1 MGENKNWNILYTVL
15 IVSLVTAT
23 AVQAFL
29 QIEGEPLYKNPESI
43 GNPLGGSL
51 EVWEDDFLDESR
63 IDIALSYNYVIDIQN
78 GIVFMENTYP
88 AWINPEFTRMKP
100 IEISNSGVDTLY
112 DYVLDLTVYYDP
124 DMQPDFDDLR
134 FTDEQGLNYYYWINE
149 RIEGELASVLVLIPE
164 IPGEQNITMY
174 MFYGNPTAEDESNFD
189 MIFTWV
195 DRTDPDVM
203 ISFKAPEEG
212 AWDSDVEYGGSR
224 FLVAWEER
232 IGPEDINFPVTH
244 FERTIPSVIHGR
256 SYNVDG
262 DDPFPDPFSNEDID
276 ISDPSSSDY
285 HAENPSIAFSE
296 DSGKFFV
303 VWEENP
309 AEIIDDRYKSSIK
322 GALINVDGSIDSR
335 VDVYEYTS
343 GQYGAF
349 DPHVAYDTLSNSFLV
364 VWEDATQGINDY
376 NIYGKMYDP
385 YGNPIGGRKDI
396 ATEPHFQGEP
406 WVCSNSQGHFLVI
419 YEDGNDPA
427 IGPFSLYAKRF
438 DFYGN
443 QIGSKITIAEGSSNT
458 DHIFPAVSYNT
469 QTERYFMT
477 WNDGDISQDPE
488 ARSSYDGNIWGKI
501 LDNNGVTITDNFIIT
516 PGESYIRTDVVPY
529 FNTMFFVSY
538 DGIVAS
544 HSDIWGKLLSSD
556 GEILGDELMISDGS
570 SLNVDWN
577 NLAVGE
583 GRIFVTWED
592 ERDIMSAYAD
602 AFGTVWTISQSVGS
616 PDISYEFGYER
627 ELITE
632 AVVTSK
638 VIDPGEEFVEWHE
651 FDTLYS
657 TPIGHIQFDIINET
671 GTQVIMEGIDPKE
684 DISNITELKIRL
696 RSTFTRTVPTDTPVL
711 DKWNVS
717 WYKWNDTEPPW
728 TVIDFDPEEPNGNNG
743 WYITPVTFYL
753 TAFDNDTSPENVTT
767 YYIING
773 GDVETYDP
781 ENPPVISSEGA
792 NNSVEYWSVDSA
804 LNEELPHNIVEDIKI
819 DVSDPSVN
827 IIKPPELVHQGEVEI
842 NGTVTE
848 YTSGSGIDR
857 VIIRINDEIVYN
869 ATYDGEHFVWFEWQ
883 FNTDYGETYEIHVEA
898 YDKAGNKGEEHKT
911 TICSDHGIYE
921 PGYIYLFDNPKIGPK
936 PLLTDLDL
944 AVAIDYDNLY
954 VVLPEFQD
962 NASSVKFVAERL
974 LLENKYSCW
983 DANLSDGCS
992 VEMEISIG
1000 FYEIAV
1006 HVYDDEENELAN
1018 DILISKILVILF
1030 PT

>member
-1 MGENKNWNILYTVL
+1 MGEKKNWKILYTIL

-23 AVQAFL
+23 ASQAFL
-29 QIEGEPLYKNPESI
+29 KVESEI
-43 GNPLGGSL
+43 KKDMDMTTDTSKGGSL
-51 EVWEDDFLDESR
+51 AVWDDDFLDESR
-63 IDIALSYNYVIDIQN
+63 IDIALSYNYIIDTDIGN
-78 GIVFMENTYP
+78 VYMENTYP
-88 AWINPEFTRMKP
+88 AWLNPEFTRMKP
-100 IEISNSGVDTLY
+100 VEISNSGVDTLY

-134 FTDEQGLNYYYWINE
+134 FTDDQGINFYYFIGE
-149 RIEGELASVLVLIPE
+149 RIEGESANVLVLVPE
-164 IPGEQNITMY
+164 IPAGQNIIMY
-174 MFYGNPTAEDESNFD
+174 MFYGNPAAGDESNFD
-189 MIFTWV
+189 MIFTWD

-203 ISFKAPEEG
+203 VSFKLPEEG
-212 AWDSDVEYGGSR
+212 AWDSDVEYGGGR

-232 IGPEDINFPVTH
+232 IGPEDINLPVNH
-244 FERTIPSVIHGR
+244 FERTIPGVIHGR

-262 DDPFPDPFSNEDID
+262 DDPFPTGNEDID

-296 DSGKFFV
+296 DSEMFFV

-309 AEIIDDRYKSSIK
+309 ANIIDGRYKSSIK
-322 GALINVDGSIDSR
+322 GALVNVDGSINSR

-349 DPHVAYDTLSNSFLV
+349 DPHVAYDTHSNRFLV
-364 VWEDATQGINDY
+364 VWEDASQGTSDY
-376 NIYGKMYDP
+376 NIYGKIYDP
-385 YGNPIGGRKDI
+385 YGHSIGGIKDI

-406 WVCSNSQGHFLVI
+406 WVCSDSQGHFLVI

-438 DFYGN
+438 NFFGN
-443 QIGSKITIAEGSSNT
+443 PIGSRITIAEGSSNT

-469 QTERYFMT
+469 QTERYFVT

-488 ARSSYDGNIWGKI
+488 DRSSYDGNIWGKI
-501 LDNNGVTITDNFIIT
+501 LDTDGVTVTDNFIIT
-516 PGESYIRTDVVPY
+516 PGESYIRADVVPY

-538 DGIVAS
+538 DGIVGS
-544 HSDIWGKLLSSD
+544 HSDIWGKIITSD
-556 GEILGDELMISDGS
+556 GETPGDELMISDGS

-583 GRIFVTWED
+583 DRIFVTWED
-592 ERDIMSAYAD
+592 ERDQLSNYAD
-602 AFGTVWTISQSVGS
+602 AFGNVWTIEQSVGS
-616 PDISYEFGYER
+616 PDISYDFSYEC

-632 AVVTSK
+632 AVLTSI

-657 TPIGHIQFDIINET
+657 TPLGNIQFDIIDES
-671 GTQVIMEGIDPKE
+671 GTQVIMDGVDPKE
-684 DISNITELKIRL
+684 DISNITELTFRL
-696 RSTFTRTVPTDTPVL
+696 RATFTRTVPIDTPVL
-711 DKWNVS
+711 DRWNVS
-717 WYKWNDTEPPW
+717 WYMWNDTEPPW
-728 TVIDFDPEEPNGNNG
+728 TVIEFDPAEPDGNNG
-743 WYITPVTFYL
+743 WYVSPVTFYL
-753 TAFDNDTSPENVTT
+753 TAFDNDTIPENVTT
-767 YYIING
+767 YYIINE
-773 GDVETYDP
+773 GDAEIYDP
-781 ENPPVISSEGA
+781 ENLPVISSEGA
-792 NNSVEYWSVDSA
+792 NNSLEYWSVDSA

-819 DVSDPSVN
+819 DASDPSVN
-827 IIKPPELVHQGEVEI
+827 IIKPPELVYQGEVEI

-869 ATYDGEHFVWFEWQ
+869 ATYDGEQFVWFEWQ
-883 FNTDYGETYEIHVEA
+883 FNTDYGETYEIHVDA

-911 TICSDHGIYE
+911 TICSDHGLYE
-921 PGYIYLFDNPKIGPK
+921 PGYIYLFDTPRIGPK
-936 PLLTDLDL
+936 PLLIDLNL

-954 VVLPEFQD
+954 IVLPEFQD

-983 DANLSDGCS
+983 DANLSDGCCS
-992 VEMEISIG
+992 VEMEIPIG

-1006 HVYDDEENELAN
+1006 HVYDDEENELSN